1 MRSVVGECCSS
12 GLWRHCCQKCLRIC
26 GSGFRRE
33 RKRKMVCTAIVRPY
47 RYMGR
52 YCPKEGKNRRKV
64 NDFLFSCLKCYLYLL
79 KFWIAM
85 TFVCWPRRTREKRVY
100 AREMSLTR
108 AYRAHTNSDLIFL
121 LSQVS
126 HKEGK
131 GEEKDGETQ

>member
-1 MRSVVGECCSS
+1 
-12 GLWRHCCQKCLRIC
+12 
-26 GSGFRRE
+26 
-33 RKRKMVCTAIVRPY
+33 
-47 RYMGR
+47 
-52 YCPKEGKNRRKV
+52 
-64 NDFLFSCLKCYLYLL
+64 
-79 KFWIAM
+79 M
-85 TFVCWPRRTREKRVY
+85 TFVCCPRRTREKRVY

>member
-1 MRSVVGECCSS
+1 MLAFAVEVEM
-12 GLWRHCCQKCLRIC
+12 
-26 GSGFRRE
+26 
-33 RKRKMVCTAIVRPY
+33 KMVRTAIVRPY
-47 RYMGR
+47 MYRGG

-64 NDFLFSCLKCYLYLL
+64 NDFLFSYLKCNLYLL

-108 AYRAHTNSDLIFL
+108 AYSAHTNSDLIFL

>member
-1 MRSVVGECCSS
+1 MLQNSF
-12 GLWRHCCQKCLRIC
+12 LRHLLLA
-26 GSGFRRE
+26 FD
-33 RKRKMVCTAIVRPY
+33 
-47 RYMGR
+47 
-52 YCPKEGKNRRKV
+52 KEI
-64 NDFLFSCLKCYLYLL
+64 

-85 TFVCWPRRTREKRVY
+85 TFVCCPRRTREKRVY

-131 GEEKDGETQ
+131 GEEKDGEIQ

>member
-1 MRSVVGECCSS
+1 
-12 GLWRHCCQKCLRIC
+12 
-26 GSGFRRE
+26 
-33 RKRKMVCTAIVRPY
+33 
-47 RYMGR
+47 
-52 YCPKEGKNRRKV
+52 
-64 NDFLFSCLKCYLYLL
+64 
-79 KFWIAM
+79 M

-108 AYRAHTNSDLIFL
+108 AYSAHTNSDLIFL

>member
-1 MRSVVGECCSS
+1 
-12 GLWRHCCQKCLRIC
+12 
-26 GSGFRRE
+26 
-33 RKRKMVCTAIVRPY
+33 MVCTAIVRPY
-47 RYMGR
+47 YMGR

-64 NDFLFSCLKCYLYLL
+64 NDFLFSYLKCYLYLL